1 MEHIDPRKLPA
12 VPELMI
18 AGPGELH
25 EDDLA
30 ALGHQVLA
38 HYGDLWTQIMNE
50 TVDALGE
57 LLGAEEPYIM
67 PGTGTVCL
75 DAAFFNL
82 FEPGQRVV
90 IPNTGFFGTRL
101 MEIARSHHLEVIEVP
116 VDVGEPI
123 DVATVADAAKG
134 ADGIVTVHVE
144 TATGV
149 RHPIADIAEAARRA
163 GAVYLVDGIASAGG
177 EILSVEGMGLH
188 GLVTASQKGLEGPPG
203 LGIVALS
210 AAGRERVAA
219 RSERPHSWYLDLE
232 TWDWYRTE
240 WASWHPH
247 PVTMPTNLVLA
258 QAASLRRILG
268 AGLEGY
274 IERRAKL
281 AARCRDG
288 LRDLGLQPIPREGC
302 EANLVV
308 AAWTDAPAALL
319 KHVAEHQGIAISG
332 GLAPT
337 LGKAIRIGLMGR
349 TATDEMVE
357 RVLDGIRKA
366 LDALPRSPEPPPA

>member
-1 MEHIDPRKLPA
+1 MEQIDPRKLPA
-12 VPELMI
+12 TPELMI

-38 HYGDLWTQIMNE
+38 HYGDLWTQVMNE
-50 TVDALGE
+50 TVALMGE
-57 LLGAEEPYIM
+57 LLGAEKPYIM

-90 IPNTGFFGTRL
+90 IANTGFFGMRL
-101 MEIARSHHLEVIEVP
+101 MEIARSHRLEVIEVP
-116 VDVGEPI
+116 VEVGLPA
-123 DVATVADAAKG
+123 DVAEIAAAAAG
-134 ADGIVTVHVE
+134 ADGVATVHVE

-149 RHPIADIAEAARRA
+149 RHPIADIAEALRGT

-177 EILSVEGMGLH
+177 EVLDVEGMGLH
-188 GLVTASQKGLEGPPG
+188 ALVTASQKGLEGPPG

-210 AAGRERVAA
+210 AAGRERMAA
-219 RSERPHSWYLDLE
+219 RTERPQSWYLDLE
-232 TWDWYRTE
+232 TWDRYRKD
-240 WASWHPH
+240 WGSWHPH

-258 QAASLRRILG
+258 QAASLRRILE

-288 LRDLGLQPIPREGC
+288 LRDLGLEPIPREGC

-308 AAWTDAPAALL
+308 AAWSEDPAALV

-337 LGKAIRIGLMGR
+337 VGKAIRIGLMGR

-357 RVLDGIRKA
+357 RVLDGIRKGLKA
-366 LDALPRSPEPPPA
+366 ADGRSSPG

>member
-1 MEHIDPRKLPA
+1 MERIDPRRLPA
-12 VPELMI
+12 SPELMI
-18 AGPGELH
+18 AGPGELY

-38 HYGDLWTQIMNE
+38 HYGDLWTRIMNE
-50 TVDALGE
+50 TVAAMGD
-57 LLGAEEPYIM
+57 LLGAEGPYIM

-90 IPNTGFFGTRL
+90 IANTGFFGTRL
-101 MEIARSHHLEVIEVP
+101 MEIARSHRLEVIEVP

-123 DVATVADAAKG
+123 DVAALTDAAAR
-134 ADGIVTVHVE
+134 ADGVATVHVE

-149 RHPIADIAEAARRA
+149 RHPIADIAEALRRT

-177 EILSVEGMGLH
+177 EILDVEEMGLH
-188 GLVTASQKGLEGPPG
+188 ALVTASQKGLEGPPG
-203 LGIVALS
+203 LGVIALS
-210 AAGRERVAA
+210 AAGRERVDG
-219 RSERPHSWYLDLE
+219 RSERPHSWYLDLK
-232 TWDWYRTE
+232 TWDRYRTE

-258 QAASLRRILG
+258 QAASLRRILDE
-268 AGLEGY
+268 GLEGY

-288 LRDLGLQPIPREGC
+288 LRDLGLRPIPREGC

-308 AAWTDAPAALL
+308 AAWTNDPVALV

-332 GLAPT
+332 GLEPT

-357 RVLDGIRKA
+357 RVLDGIRNA
-366 LDALPRSPEPPPA
+366 LESVGGSSRSRSG